1 MVVQCYTTSK
11 LIMEL
16 KESLIIK
23 KFLTGEESE
32 TISSFILETE
42 NYVKSIGPDN
52 YIGTSDDS
60 LTGRY
65 WCYNYLYDMPGKIL
79 IPKIKDIFGEC
90 VVQCWANIFRNGE
103 GIQPH
108 KHRCNE
114 FESGFICANVFLYG
128 HNTGTWYKEVGTIV
142 SEIGTLVMFPN
153 DYIHGVLPNNGDC
166 DRISMAFDIYTNPD
180 DFNMVNEHPSRYIL
194 IK

>member
-1 MVVQCYTTSK
+1 M
-11 LIMEL
+11 IGL

-23 KFLTGEESE
+23 KFLTGEESD

-52 YIGTSDDS
+52 YTGTSDDS

-65 WCYNYLYDMPGKIL
+65 WCYNYLYDIPGKIL
-79 IPKIKDIFGEC
+79 IPKIKDTFGEC

-103 GIQPH
+103 GIEPH
-108 KHRCNE
+108 KHGCDE
-114 FESGFICANVFLYG
+114 FQQEFICANVFLSG
-128 HNTGTWYKEVGTIV
+128 HNAGTWYKEVGTIV
-142 SEIGTLVMFPN
+142 SEIGTLVIFPN

-180 DFNMVNEHPSRYIL
+180 DFNMVNEHPSRSVSYTHLTLPTIYSV
-194 IK
+194 

>member
-1 MVVQCYTTSK
+1 
-11 LIMEL
+11 MEL

-23 KFLTGEESE
+23 KFLTREESGI
-32 TISSFILETE
+32 ISSFILETE
-42 NYVKSIGPDN
+42 GYVKSIGPDN
-52 YIGTSDDS
+52 YSGTNFDS

-108 KHRCNE
+108 KHCGDE
-114 FESGFICANVFLYG
+114 FESGFICGNVFLSG
-128 HNTGTWYKEVGTIV
+128 PNPGTWYEEVGTIV
-142 SEIGTLVMFPN
+142 SEIGTLVIFPN
-153 DYIHGVLPNNGDC
+153 DYIHGVPSNTRDC
-166 DRISMAFDIYTNPD
+166 VRVSMAFDIYTNPD
-180 DFNMVNEHPSRYIL
+180 DFNMVNEHPHRYIL

>member
-1 MVVQCYTTSK
+1 
-11 LIMEL
+11 MEL

-32 TISSFILETE
+32 TISSFILKTE

-90 VVQCWANIFRNGE
+90 MVQCWANIFRNGE

-108 KHRCNE
+108 KHYTGDGI
-114 FESGFICANVFLYG
+114 ESGFVCANVFLYG
-128 HNTGTWYKEVGTIV
+128 PNPGTWYEEVGTIV
-142 SEIGTLVMFPN
+142 SEIGTLVIFPN
-153 DYIHGVLPNNGDC
+153 DYIHGVPPNKEDGV
-166 DRISMAFDIYTNPD
+166 RVSMAFDIYTNPD

>member
-1 MVVQCYTTSK
+1 M
-11 LIMEL
+11 IEL

-42 NYVKSIGPDN
+42 DDVKSIGPDN

-65 WCYNYLYDMPGKIL
+65 WCYNYLHDMPGKIL

-90 VVQCWANIFRNGE
+90 VVQCWANIFRNSE
-103 GIQPH
+103 GILPH
-108 KHRCNE
+108 KHGLNE
-114 FESGFICANVFLYG
+114 FETGSMCANVFLYG
-128 HNTGTWYKEVGTIV
+128 PNPGTWYEEVGTIV
-142 SEIGTLVMFPN
+142 SEIGTLVIFPN
-153 DYIHGVLPNNGDC
+153 DYIHGVPPNKEDGV
-166 DRISMAFDIYTNPD
+166 RVSMAFDIYTNPD
-180 DFNMVNEHPSRYIL
+180 DFNLVNEHPCRYIW